1 MNAALKIFLSMSF
14 SGSLLILALLLGK
27 RFLKD
32 KISRQWQYYIW
43 LIVLL
48 RLLLPFGPEVSLMGK
63 AYQAVDQAISQ
74 TVPLPPQ
81 QNAPGDNL
89 APAVGAEQ
97 HNEPVNSPADDIT
110 TAHQFQDIGVLLIN
124 HIWLVWLV
132 AALGLLI
139 RKITIYQG
147 FVRYIKAGLTPV
159 SDIQRLNEL
168 SIVAE
173 QLGIKKPIELCVNPL
188 VSSPLLI
195 GFFHPCVVLPSAD
208 IPEKDFRYIVL
219 HELTH
224 YKRGDMFYKWLVQV
238 TVCLHWFNP
247 LVHLMS
253 REITK
258 ACEFSCDEAVLAKME
273 TGNAQDY
280 GKTLLDAMAA
290 VGRYK
295 ENLGAVTLSE
305 NKQLLKERL
314 GAIMKFKEPSKAV
327 KILTIMLTLFLAVG
341 ASFVGVYTAGT
352 AQAAPLPNTPLD
364 TTGRPSLSLNVSSA
378 AVNVLAATD
387 NKISAEYN
395 SDVYTVEINEQGNDW
410 RVSVSCKTKTNT
422 NDETIKLYIPDV
434 DYGDVNLSA
443 DSGHLTCD
451 LIRSGNIV
459 GNFNMASVF
468 LTLPEGFAGKVDA
481 TANSGYFQLISQDDF
496 KNTTT
501 TITDNGNW
509 GEIYWPK
516 NFKESGNL
524 ATFTEGTGANVI
536 QVTRKGSGAMG
547 IYTSDAFDTSNFPDG
562 WKDLWQDEWQGKP
575 WEDDWWQ
582 NTWQEDDTPNNPAV
596 SGKQPENADTVST
609 DIERYYEADSLPLF
623 EITFP
628 RLDENTQK
636 KWLEKF
642 YADGDFA
649 FFSVAVRRLDTN
661 SALFADFA
669 EKAYADEETAFFSTL
684 TDCMDEAEL
693 ELWLDRALDDGNW
706 AFQSMLFNRLDLD
719 DEFDELEAKREK
731 EWAEAQ
737 MAEYEAAG
745 VTMVDEK
752 TYYYQGQLVNIFLDI
767 RKEGSF
773 YTLNMNPAGT
783 VNIKITR
790 DADDNI
796 TGVAYMTEAEV
807 TELLEDMSDG
817 EDDWQKT
824 AGGRIWY
831 PQIIPVNYETMAD
844 GEIIWLGEY
853 TLSEGD
859 RIWYAVSAETGNGL
873 QVGFAKP
880 GDADLNTTYYSV
892 ANLRQEGDTLKC
904 TSSFTFRSPVKP
916 GTYKLFLRA
925 TDGALGNVKGSIS
938 IGFVAEAS

>member
-97 HNEPVNSPADDIT
+97 HNEPVNSPADGIT

-159 SDIQRLNEL
+159 SAIQRLDEL

-208 IPEKDFRYIVL
+208 IPEKDFRYIIL

-224 YKRGDMFYKWLVQV
+224 YKRRDMFYKWLVQS

-258 ACEFSCDEAVLAKME
+258 ACEFSCDEAVLAKM
-273 TGNAQDY
+273 GSSNAQDY

-305 NKQLLKERL
+305 NKELLKERL
-314 GAIMKFKEPSKAV
+314 GAIMKFKKKSKA
-327 KILTIMLTLFLAVG
+327 IQLLTGMLTLCIVFSAAFVGIYPTAAAADVPNSINTEKSVPPLFDNSQTADNSSEMETLDFKGTSYYLVYNEAQLRAIGTGKYGMNLNYMQQADISLSAGDWVPIGTWDDPFTGTYNGNGFEITGLTMTDPDAKIIGLFGVAKNAHIYNITLRDYDIASAGKNAANKSVG
-341 ASFVGVYTAGT
+341 AVLAIGQGSRSYDNFVY
-352 AQAAPLPNTPLD
+352 PKE
-364 TTGRPSLSLNVSSA
+364 A
-378 AVNVLAATD
+378 AVSIKD
-387 NKISAEYN
+387 NSSE
-395 SDVYTVEINEQGNDW
+395 
-410 RVSVSCKTKTNT
+410 
-422 NDETIKLYIPDV
+422 
-434 DYGDVNLSA
+434 
-443 DSGHLTCD
+443 
-451 LIRSGNIV
+451 
-459 GNFNMASVF
+459 
-468 LTLPEGFAGKVDA
+468 
-481 TANSGYFQLISQDDF
+481 
-496 KNTTT
+496 
-501 TITDNGNW
+501 
-509 GEIYWPK
+509 
-516 NFKESGNL
+516 
-524 ATFTEGTGANVI
+524 
-536 QVTRKGSGAMG
+536 
-547 IYTSDAFDTSNFPDG
+547 
-562 WKDLWQDEWQGKP
+562 
-575 WEDDWWQ
+575 
-582 NTWQEDDTPNNPAV
+582 
-596 SGKQPENADTVST
+596 
-609 DIERYYEADSLPLF
+609 IERYYKADSLPLF
-623 EITFP
+623 EITFS
-628 RLDENTQK
+628 RLDENAQRT
-636 KWLEKF
+636 WLEKL
-642 YADGDFA
+642 YAESDFA
-649 FFSVAVRRLDTN
+649 FFSVAVRGLDSN
-661 SALFADFA
+661 SPLLADFA
-669 EKAYADEETAFFSTL
+669 EKAYTDEEMAFFSTL

-693 ELWLDRALDDGNW
+693 ELWLGRALEDGNW
-706 AFQSMLFNRLDLD
+706 AFQSMLYNKLNRGE
-719 DEFDELEAKREK
+719 EFDELKEKQEK

-737 MAEYEAAG
+737 AAEYRAVG
-745 VTMVDEK
+745 ITMNGKD
-752 TYYYQGQLVNIFLDI
+752 YYYRGQLVNIFLDI
-767 RKEGSF
+767 RPNQSV
-773 YTLNMNPAGT
+773 YTLNMNPKGT
-783 VNIKITR
+783 VNIKIVR
-790 DADDNI
+790 NINNKI

-807 TELLEDMSDG
+807 TELLEDMDDDD
-817 EDDWQKT
+817 DDWQET
-824 AGGRIWY
+824 AGGRIWH
-831 PQIIPVNYETMAD
+831 PQVLPVNLETMAN
-844 GEIIWLGEY
+844 GEIVWLGEY
-853 TLSEGD
+853 TLSDGD
-859 RIWYAVSAETGNGL
+859 RIWYDVSAETGNGL
-873 QVGFAKP
+873 QVGFVKP
-880 GDADLNTTYYSV
+880 GDTHLNTIYYSV
-892 ANLRQEGDTLKC
+892 KNLRQEDETLEC
-904 TSSFTFRSPVKP
+904 TASFTVKPPVKP

-925 TDGALGNVKGSIS
+925 TDGVLGNVTGSIS
-938 IGFVAEAS
+938 IGFAAKAS